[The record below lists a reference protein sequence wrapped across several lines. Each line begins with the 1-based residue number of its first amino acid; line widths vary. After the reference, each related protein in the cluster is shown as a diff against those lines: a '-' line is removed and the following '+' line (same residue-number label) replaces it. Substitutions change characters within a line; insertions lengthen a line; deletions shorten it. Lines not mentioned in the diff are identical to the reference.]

1 MRART
6 VLHIQLVKIKLKF
19 VFWYWIAYISFMCN
33 EIPAFFLRALPGT
46 TMQNM
51 TSFEAVFERLLFVT
65 KAKTDS
71 ALARTLN
78 IKPQSVVAARKRR
91 QIPPG
96 WLVTV
101 AQEFNVTTDWL
112 FFGTGPMRTAP
123 VPPEAPYE
131 LNTATAASRDTAT
144 SLTYPKLK
152 ELEEKLQEM
161 ESRNRELE
169 RQLAEAKDEAL
180 KAYRLAIEAMRPPVD
195 AVQVPPPSPY
205 GQPVSQVSQSVA
217 EKREK

>member
-1 MRART
+1 
-6 VLHIQLVKIKLKF
+6 
-19 VFWYWIAYISFMCN
+19 
-33 EIPAFFLRALPGT
+33 
-46 TMQNM
+46 MQNM

-112 FFGTGPMRTAP
+112 FFGTGPMRSVS
-123 VPPEAPYE
+123 VPPETPHSVNPPEAV
-131 LNTATAASRDTAT
+131 LSRATTTPVTHSR
-144 SLTYPKLK
+144 LK
-152 ELEEKLQEM
+152 ELEERLQEM

-169 RQLAEAKDEAL
+169 CQLAEAKDEAL

-205 GQPVSQVSQSVA
+205 GQPVRKVSQSIV